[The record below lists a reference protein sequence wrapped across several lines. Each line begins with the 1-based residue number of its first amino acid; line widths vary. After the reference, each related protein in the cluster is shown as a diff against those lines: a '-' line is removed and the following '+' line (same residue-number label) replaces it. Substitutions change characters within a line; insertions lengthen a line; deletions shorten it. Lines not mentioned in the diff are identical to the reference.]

1 MSGVRVPLRAPIVMN
16 VIILIIAV
24 LILLYGFTA
33 FFGAPYVPSLKSELE
48 KAFTKLYKISNKD
61 LLIDLGAGDGI
72 VQKVA
77 SKYGAKSVGIELN
90 PVIALIAKFRLR
102 KYKNA
107 KIITKNFY
115 RYEFPKE
122 TTVIYVFGDSRD
134 LTKIFKKI
142 EKEAKRLKKPLKV
155 ISYGFQT
162 KEHKLLKNV
171 DAYFLYE
178 VR

>member
-1 MSGVRVPLRAPIVMN
+1 MN

-115 RYEFPKE
+115 NYEFP
-122 TTVIYVFGDSRD
+122 R
-134 LTKIFKKI
+134 
-142 EKEAKRLKKPLKV
+142 
-155 ISYGFQT
+155 
-162 KEHKLLKNV
+162 
-171 DAYFLYE
+171 
-178 VR
+178 